1 MYKVIIKTI
10 YNTINLEVEDLSS
23 PEIQELLE
31 QSYILEVK
39 IENLGKKKVRKKWK
53 KDGATNVAIHIH

>member
-39 IENLGKKKVRKKWK
+39 IENLGKKKVRKK
-53 KDGATNVAIHIH
+53 